1 VYAKIFSQIYDG
13 TLCTNG
19 PWQALVTFQQ
29 LLVLADQDGN
39 VDMTAGAIARR
50 TTIPLEI
57 ITLGIAELMKPDPES
72 RTPTEEGKRIVP
84 LMAERA
90 WGWRIV
96 NYKHYRAL
104 KREEDRR
111 DYHREYWRNN
121 RSSTQRDSTQTQHT
135 QPSQPIAEAEA
146 EAKTKA
152 IPGEPPRPPK
162 HPSTGV
168 SSGPLRKKR
177 EGTPAPSA
185 EVWVSY
191 AKAYADRYGASP
203 VRNASVNAQ
212 LAQFVGRI
220 GADEA
225 PQVAAFY
232 LTHQNSLYVA
242 AMHPTNLLLRDAEKL
257 RTEWA
262 TNRQV
267 TRAQAT
273 LTDRTQTNLNAFAPL
288 IAEARM
294 RERENAKS

>member
-1 VYAKIFSQIYDG
+1 MYAKIFSQIYDG

-121 RSSTQRDSTQTQHT
+121 RSTSQRDSTPTQHA

-146 EAKTKA
+146 KAEAKAEKTARKRA
-152 IPGEPPRPPK
+152 S
-162 HPSTGV
+162 PSATAPQDV
-168 SSGPLRKKR
+168 DPQVWADWLELRKKKR
-177 EGTPAPSA
+177 AP
-185 EVWVSY
+185 VTQTVIQ
-191 AKAYADRYGASP
+191 G
-203 VRNASVNAQ
+203 AQ
-212 LAQFVGRI
+212 LEANKAGMTLEQFLRVWCRRGSQGLEADWLKPQERPQHRNGEQSLEELTAGMQRRLGI
-220 GADEA
+220 KPTQGAIDG
-225 PQVAAFY
+225 
-232 LTHQNSLYVA
+232 
-242 AMHPTNLLLRDAEKL
+242 
-257 RTEWA
+257 
-262 TNRQV
+262 
-267 TRAQAT
+267 
-273 LTDRTQTNLNAFAPL
+273 
-288 IAEARM
+288 
-294 RERENAKS
+294 